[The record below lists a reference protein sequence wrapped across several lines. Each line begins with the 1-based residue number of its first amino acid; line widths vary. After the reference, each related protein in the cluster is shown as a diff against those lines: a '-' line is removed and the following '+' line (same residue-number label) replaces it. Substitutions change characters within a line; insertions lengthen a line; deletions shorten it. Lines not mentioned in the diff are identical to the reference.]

1 MEQVHDIIEAINE
14 KVHEYVGRTGV
25 APTRI
30 AISPG
35 LYRRLL
41 EFTAWVGRIGNL
53 IIGCAPITEFETSSG
68 KLRLVIDELIPD
80 MNIEITDESTSVL

>member
-14 KVHEYVGRTGV
+14 KVHEYVERTGV

-41 EFTAWVGRIGNL
+41 EFTAWAGRIGNL
-53 IIGCAPITEFETSSG
+53 IIGCAPITDFETSWG
-68 KLRLVIDELIPD
+68 RLRVVIDELIPEAK
-80 MNIEITDESTSVL
+80 IEITNEPASAV

>member
-1 MEQVHDIIEAINE
+1 MEQVQDIIEAINR
-14 KVHEYVGRTGV
+14 KVHEYVERTGV

-35 LYRRLL
+35 LYRRQL

-53 IIGCAPITEFETSSG
+53 IIGCAPITELETSSG

-80 MNIEITDESTSVL
+80 MKIEITNESASAL